1 MRVKIV
7 YVLISNKEDIY
18 LEQLWLSLYTLRLY
32 NKEAHVAVV
41 MDDCTNESLNGY
53 RSKILDFIDEKIVI
67 TPPVEFDNKF
77 RSRYIKIQLRQFV
90 EGDYLFVDTDTIIVG
105 SLDEIDDYITSG
117 FETGMALDGHR
128 KTSPYHRPDK
138 TRLKTLGWDK
148 LVKNGENYYNTGV
161 ILMKD
166 SAVNHRISELWYKNW
181 QYEITKGIH
190 YDQVA
195 LLYTLKTN
203 EFVIKELPG
212 EWNCQ
217 VTEACAEVIEDSKI
231 LHYFN
236 IAPDIKEKRNTFY
249 YYFSSL
255 DPFKRIKETED
266 IPEMIKVKAR
276 MAKYEFCVSDDKT
289 LKSIL
294 RESNSILHKFYLYYP
309 GIWDMFEAGASVIY
323 KIAKRLYQ

>member
-1 MRVKIV
+1 MRTKIV
-7 YVLISNKEDIY
+7 YTLISNKEDIY
-18 LEQLWLSLYTLRLY
+18 LEQLWLSLYSLRLY

-41 MDDCTNESLNGY
+41 MDDRTDESLIGY
-53 RSKILDFIDEKIVI
+53 RAKIVDLIDEKIVT
-67 TPPVEFDNKF
+67 TPPAEFDNKF

-105 SLDEIDDYITSG
+105 PLNEIDDFISAG

-128 KTSPYHRPDK
+128 RTSRYHRPDK

-166 SAVNHRISELWYKNW
+166 SALNHRISELWYKNW
-181 QYEITKGIH
+181 RYEITKGIH

-203 EFVIKELPG
+203 DFVIKELPG

-217 VTEACAEVIEDSKI
+217 VTGACAEVIEGSKI

-236 IAPDIKEKRNTFY
+236 IAPDAKEKRNTFY

-255 DPFKRIKETED
+255 DPFKKIKEKED
-266 IPEMIKVKAR
+266 IPEMIKEKVK
-276 MAKYEFCVSDDKT
+276 MAKYQFCVSEDKA
-289 LKSIL
+289 LKLSL

-309 GIWDMFEAGASVIY
+309 GIWNIFETGASVIY
-323 KIAKRLYQ
+323 KIAKCLHR